1 MPRAVAALTME
12 PVLGPRRTS
21 SSSSRRRLRASGRSK
36 GVSSSA
42 ARTSCWASSI
52 ARRPT
57 SSSLYSTTTWNTPGS
72 IVVEVRPNV
81 TGQPAGLHGQRD
93 DLQHVGDGDGALVA
107 PGRSRPVCG
116 RRRAAAPRSRG
127 GCRWSTRRR
136 RRTRWPRSPCSCST
150 DWGRAALG
158 CGKLPWQVFLSV
170 WLRRAPIRARRGGV
184 SVAGSSGGPDRWWG
198 RRRLRPTAAGTKS
211 PVAMASSAPAMAL
224 PWSGSSSM
232 CLTRLPCARPW
243 RSSARAWPSGRLLR
257 TVASSYSTT
266 RSKASPSSLPCSIR
280 SASRRSA
287 PAE

>member
-81 TGQPAGLHGQRD
+81 TGQPAWACM
-93 DLQHVGDGDGALVA
+93 VSETICSTWAMETA
-107 PGRSRPVCG
+107 PWWPSGRSRPVCG
-116 RRRAAAPRSRG
+116 RRARSRASKSG
-127 GCRWSTRRR
+127 RLSMEHSASAQDTMASIAVFLLHRL
-136 RRTRWPRSPCSCST
+136 
-150 DWGRAALG
+150 GRAALG

-198 RRRLRPTAAGTKS
+198 RRRLRPTAAG
-211 PVAMASSAPAMAL
+211 
-224 PWSGSSSM
+224 
-232 CLTRLPCARPW
+232 R
-243 RSSARAWPSGRLLR
+243 
-257 TVASSYSTT
+257 
-266 RSKASPSSLPCSIR
+266 
-280 SASRRSA
+280 SRRWRWR
-287 PAE
+287 PARRRWPCRGRVRPRCA

>member
-81 TGQPAGLHGQRD
+81 TGQPAWACMVSETICSTWAMETAPWWPSGAAGRSAAGGAQPRLE
-93 DLQHVGDGDGALVA
+93 VGEVVDGALGVGAGHDGLDRRVLAPQIGPRSARMRETSMAGIPVVA
-107 PGRSRPVCG
+107 P
-116 RRRAAAPRSRG
+116 A
-127 GCRWSTRRR
+127 
-136 RRTRWPRSPCSCST
+136 
-150 DWGRAALG
+150 
-158 CGKLPWQVFLSV
+158 
-170 WLRRAPIRARRGGV
+170 IRARRVV
-184 SVAGSSGGPDRWWG
+184 SVLLDPAADQIDGGAGEASSDCSR
-198 RRRLRPTAAGTKS
+198 TKS

-232 CLTRLPCARPW
+232 CLTRLPCARPLAQQ
-243 RSSARAWPSGRLLR
+243 RARLAFGTLAAHRGVVVQHHAVEG
-257 TVASSYSTT
+257 VAQQL
-266 RSKASPSSLPCSIR
+266 ALFDQVGVG
-280 SASRRSA
+280 RSA